1 MNFLSDDVIREKLKW
16 PEVLATLE
24 QAFAA
29 RYKNPKA
36 FILPERVAI
45 SVNKA
50 TYLTMPCAD
59 QEGWFGVKQV
69 SVIPDNPSIG
79 KPSVQAWY
87 TLFDPTGTPTLACSA
102 TFLTKLRTSA
112 VSAIASQYLSR
123 PDAKTLLVIGT
134 GSLAP
139 WMAEAHAQVH
149 DYKKILVWG
158 RNLEKVKNTIQDV
171 QQRLEIS
178 IEETS
183 VVKKISVEAIAN
195 LEDGIKQAEVIT
207 VATTSR
213 TPIIKGEW
221 LKSGQH
227 IDLVG
232 AFIPEML
239 EVDAETIK
247 RSSVFVDD
255 LEACKAEAGDLIQ
268 AQASDWSFDQVEGD
282 LAKLVVENPNRGEV
296 TLFKSVGLALEDLV
310 VAKLLV

>member
-1 MNFLSDDVIREKLKW
+1 MDFLSDDVIREKLKW

-24 QAFAA
+24 QAFQS

-36 FILPERVAI
+36 FILPERVAL
-45 SVNKA
+45 SANQA

-69 SVIPDNPSIG
+69 SVLPDNPSRG

-102 TFLTKLRTSA
+102 TFLTKFRTSA
-112 VSAIASQYLSR
+112 VSAIASKYLSN
-123 PDAKTLLVIGT
+123 PDAQTLLLIGT

-139 WMAEAHAQVH
+139 WMAEAHSQVRA
-149 DYKKILVWG
+149 YNKILVWG
-158 RNLEKVKNTIQDV
+158 RNLDKVWLTLKDIE
-171 QQRLEIS
+171 QRLNIL
-178 IEETS
+178 T
-183 VVKKISVEAIAN
+183 EAVTH
-195 LEDGIKQAEVIT
+195 LEDGIEQADVIT

-213 TPIIKGEW
+213 SPIIRGQW
-221 LKSGQH
+221 LRAGQH

-239 EVDAETIK
+239 EVDAQTIK
-247 RSSVFVDD
+247 GSRVFVDD

-268 AQASDWSFDQVEGD
+268 AQASGWSFDQIEGD
-282 LAKLVVENPNRGEV
+282 LAKLVVEKPNRGEV

-310 VAKLLV
+310 VAKLLCN